1 MSGKRLLL
9 SPRERS
15 NSLMGSKRALLASPN
30 AADAAESNNDSADHF
45 HVAGKRYK
53 RKRPRVDDMAF
64 QANVS
69 SYREHPT
76 TQAHSYEKKMAL
88 LEESCVW
95 QGAKG
100 GSGTSVS
107 EADVGRYLKI
117 SKGLSKPLRSVYSAM
132 KKGTTSSSLLENETA
147 LNLTE
152 VVQRESRGVLP
163 NFFCWCWSRNSTSA

>member
-53 RKRPRVDDMAF
+53 RKRPRVDDMLPASVSRTG
-64 QANVS
+64 NVNNTS
-69 SYREHPT
+69 IHTR
-76 TQAHSYEKKMAL
+76 KMAL

-100 GSGTSVS
+100 GSGISVS

-117 SKGLSKPLRSVYSAM
+117 SK
-132 KKGTTSSSLLENETA
+132 NFQ
-147 LNLTE
+147 NLCVACT
-152 VVQRESRGVLP
+152 VP
-163 NFFCWCWSRNSTSA
+163 

>member
-15 NSLMGSKRALLASPN
+15 NSLMGSKRALLATPN
-30 AADAAESNNDSADHF
+30 AADVAESNNNSADHF

-76 TQAHSYEKKMAL
+76 TQAQSYEKKMAL
-88 LEESCVW
+88 LEEGCVW
-95 QGAKG
+95 QGANG
-100 GSGTSVS
+100 GSGTGVS
-107 EADVGRYLKI
+107 EVDVGRYLKI
-117 SKGLSKPLRSVYSAM
+117 SKGLSKPLRSVYSAIKKAQQVVHSLKM
-132 KKGTTSSSLLENETA
+132 KQLFKSY
-147 LNLTE
+147 TE
-152 VVQRESRGVLP
+152 V
-163 NFFCWCWSRNSTSA
+163 STT